1 MTVGSYFNDFYPIVL
16 ETWPWKIRIHF
27 LIKDNPSFMFCVDL
41 IFISLSLQMYISIGP
56 SLDWKVP
63 EERGC

>member
-1 MTVGSYFNDFYPIVL
+1 MAMEDPDTI
-16 ETWPWKIRIHF
+16 F

-41 IFISLSLQMYISIGP
+41 ISYHYLTLSLQIYISIGP

-63 EERGC
+63 EEFLGCF